1 MVENNN
7 GTRSLLL
14 TVRPSLGRNIAR
26 YYTFFF
32 EANEIEDAAKK
43 RAILLGESDL

>member
-7 GTRSLLL
+7 STRSLLL